1 MSRPLPQRTRILMS
15 VVLAAMLILVFVVAA
30 LD

>member
-15 VVLAAMLILVFVVAA
+15 AVLVAMLVLVVVFAA
-30 LD
+30 LN